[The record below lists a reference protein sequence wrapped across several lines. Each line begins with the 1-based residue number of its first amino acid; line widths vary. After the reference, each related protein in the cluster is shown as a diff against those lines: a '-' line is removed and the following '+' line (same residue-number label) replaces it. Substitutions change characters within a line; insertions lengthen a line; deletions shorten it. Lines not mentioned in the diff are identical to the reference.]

1 MLWRRGIV
9 QWRPILQT
17 CVLVINS
24 PLLILH
30 SIKSAQKTLLCHRDR
45 VPMWLG
51 GIILDSAC
59 NYSTRRLV
67 SSPLDDLCID
77 IWISV
82 MIITEPRWQRDRVQQ
97 CTTFGPTF
105 VTILLSQWVSSTSVN
120 SSLAAIGNTAV
131 PPARQINSVCSWDFS
146 FILVSP
152 MFSATFSWLCHSP
165 RVSTSPCQSF
175 KLE

>member
-9 QWRPILQT
+9 QWCPILQA

-82 MIITEPRWQRDRVQQ
+82 MIISEPRWQRDRVQQ
-97 CTTFGPTF
+97 CTSSQPDPTNHLADDEKGDSADAIH
-105 VTILLSQWVSSTSVN
+105 TNHPHHHGGHLKIINYNITKMLNSQVAQLTR
-120 SSLAAIGNTAV
+120 LALHGE
-131 PPARQINSVCSWDFS
+131 PD
-146 FILVSP
+146 
-152 MFSATFSWLCHSP
+152 
-165 RVSTSPCQSF
+165 
-175 KLE
+175 